1 MSADP
6 VAALEATLMDIWRI
20 GRIRMRERARELD
33 PKLDPAG
40 FPLLVLLTR
49 QEALPMSALVAELGV
64 EKSTLTRQIDAA
76 ARLGLVERRTD
87 PQDARAR
94 LVALTPDAR
103 RRLAAQRD
111 VYVARWRDQL
121 SRWNPD
127 DIATL
132 TGLLHRLVTTT

>member
-1 MSADP
+1 MTPDP
-6 VAALEATLMDIWRI
+6 VAGLEAALMDIWRI
-20 GRIRMRERARELD
+20 GRVRLRERARELD

-49 QEALPMSALVAELGV
+49 QDAMPMSALVAELGI
-64 EKSTLTRQIDAA
+64 EKSTLTRQIDSA

-87 PQDARAR
+87 PEDARAR

-111 VYVARWRDQL
+111 VYVGRWREQL
-121 SRWNPD
+121 AQWDPD
-127 DIATL
+127 DVATL
-132 TGLLHRLVTTT
+132 TGLLHRLCLTD